1 MQVDGFLNQQMMNP
15 PESVKASVVSIPIT
29 TFEDTQQM
37 MRAYKKKKRDL
48 AKMKEQFFKMETQ
61 YISVVQKHEVL
72 EEEFM

>member
-37 MRAYKKKKRDL
+37 LRAYKKKKRDL
-48 AKMKEQFFKMETQ
+48 AKMKESFFKMETQ
-61 YISVVQKHEVL
+61 FISI
-72 EEEFM
+72 